1 MFPHAFAVDNQRRV
15 YLLFQNGVF
24 VSKDNRMIAVQPSD
38 AVKVDQR
45 LSVSE
50 DNFLAYTRGTKESV
64 YDLNQ
69 SEPEKGTFVLNRDP
83 VAFDESSPDFNQ
95 ESSMRDE
102 QNGVFYT
109 YQRTLLSYKIMQSVD
124 GETSLFYQMPL
135 KDMIWNLIVNLYI
148 LAMVVGILIVIYQF
162 VRTRLAEQSKNAR

>member
-24 VSKDNRMIAVQPSD
+24 VSKDNRMIAVQPND

-45 LSVSE
+45 LSVSD
-50 DNFLAYTRGTKESV
+50 DNVLTYMRGTKASV

-69 SEPEKGTFVLNRDP
+69 SKPEEGKFVLIRDSG
-83 VAFDESSPDFNQ
+83 VLDEATLDSNQ
-95 ESSMRDE
+95 GSGMKDE
-102 QNGVFYT
+102 QNGVLYT
-109 YQRTLLSYKIMQSVD
+109 YQRALFSYKITQSVD
-124 GETSLFYQMPL
+124 GETSSFYQMPL

-162 VRTRLAEQSKNAR
+162 VRMRLTDQSKNAG